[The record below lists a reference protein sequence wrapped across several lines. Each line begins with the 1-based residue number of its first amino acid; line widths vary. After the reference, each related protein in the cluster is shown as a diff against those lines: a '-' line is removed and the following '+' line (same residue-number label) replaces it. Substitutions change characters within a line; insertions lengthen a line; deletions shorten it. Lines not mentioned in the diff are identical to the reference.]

1 MVNNITIILVI
12 HNSNEEIIQ
21 QVEDILK
28 VEENI
33 QLKSI

>member
-12 HNSNEEIIQ
+12 HNSTEEIIQ